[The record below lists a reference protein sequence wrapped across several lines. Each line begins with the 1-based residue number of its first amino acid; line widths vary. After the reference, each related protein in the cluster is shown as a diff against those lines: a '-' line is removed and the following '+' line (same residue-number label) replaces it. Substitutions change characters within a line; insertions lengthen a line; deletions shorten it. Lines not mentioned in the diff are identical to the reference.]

1 MSSMNA
7 IKQELNIEADANKLC
22 DVRKFVK
29 EVIESFGC
37 CEETSNK
44 IILAVNEACMN
55 VIQHAYKESEKGKM
69 LLQIEKKGSLLI
81 FRLNDFAKPV
91 DIECIK
97 PRDLD
102 EIRPGGLG
110 TFFITEIMDE
120 CERGHLGEGEG
131 NYLIMKKEIS

>member
-55 VIQHAYKESEKGKM
+55 VIQHAYKESEQGKM

-120 CERGHLGEGEG
+120 CERGHLDEGEG